1 MQSILLLGNSIRLNY
16 MSEPHFELPKN
27 LTPRDPADNDREIE
41 EIVSPIQP
49 EPKHK
54 HLKSGLIPLL
64 LVLLCAGVGA
74 IVLYDA
80 WPKFEYGA
88 KEAKAPEVVAQAV
101 VPTPS
106 VIESVQ
112 VPTPTP
118 LISSIATDVP
128 SAVAVVPTPTPVVK
142 VAGVSTTRTK
152 KATTYTAVDGVRIAL
167 AAGETASTGEGVT
180 VVYAASGAVLLRV
193 EQSAFLLDTPAAL
206 GYQLALSPDISRL
219 QSTFIGDYPA
229 FSYVQAGHKGMA
241 VIRGQSVY
249 YVTEQA
255 QNQLSKFSVQ

>member
-1 MQSILLLGNSIRLNY
+1 

-54 HLKSGLIPLL
+54 NFKSGLIPLL

-74 IVLYDA
+74 VVLYDA

-101 VPTPS
+101 VPTP
-106 VIESVQ
+106 
-112 VPTPTP
+112 TP
-118 LISSIATDVP
+118 LVSSIATDVP
-128 SAVAVVPTPTPVVK
+128 SVVAVVPTPTPVVK
-142 VAGVSTTRTK
+142 VAGASTARTK
-152 KATTYTAVDGVRIAL
+152 KATTHTAVDGVRIAL

-219 QSTFIGDYPA
+219 QSTFFGDYPA

-241 VIRGQSVY
+241 IIRGQVVY
-249 YVTEQA
+249 YVTERA